1 MMTMR
6 AALLLATSALLIASA
21 TLAADDLSVVVAP
34 GTVFSKFR
42 TFAIRDQ
49 KIYSERPELDNPL
62 FAKRLATTIRVA
74 LSARGLTHTT
84 ATPDL
89 YVDYVLT
96 GEDIHTSRPTP
107 MRGVGPQPVRYTAGT
122 LVIDLSKPDETEP
135 VWRGVYRDD
144 ENTGSK
150 LMQKLPDDARKLIDR
165 YPKLQF

>member
-1 MMTMR
+1 MSMR
-6 AALLLATSALLIASA
+6 AGIFLVMSAVLVASA
-21 TLAADDLSVVVAP
+21 PVTADDLSVVVAP

-62 FAKRLATTIRVA
+62 FAKRLSSTIRAA
-74 LSARGLTHTT
+74 LSAKGLTNT
-84 ATPDL
+84 AGTPDL
-89 YVDYVLT
+89 YVDFVLT

-122 LVIDLSKPDETEP
+122 LVIDLSKPEETEP

-165 YPKLQF
+165 YPKLK